1 MARDTTLA
9 SFHLC
14 QQDLS
19 MSKTNASMTTS
30 YPVLFSAGT
39 AGVPKG
45 EAELVL
51 ALLVTGSLRPKT
63 PPVDTW

>member
-1 MARDTTLA
+1 
-9 SFHLC
+9 
-14 QQDLS
+14 
-19 MSKTNASMTTS
+19 MTTS